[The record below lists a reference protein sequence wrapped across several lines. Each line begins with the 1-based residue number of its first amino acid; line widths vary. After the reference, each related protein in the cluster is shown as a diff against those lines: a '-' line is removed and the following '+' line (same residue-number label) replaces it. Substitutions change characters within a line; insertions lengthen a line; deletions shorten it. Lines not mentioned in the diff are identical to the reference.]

1 MQYTVDNFNGFSA
14 SALVFSIIV
23 FSTCLVVAFNHY
35 VAKHVFIALIDR
47 LFSKNHSG
55 LGKILIKNRLPHRIA
70 YLAPALLIH
79 QFSYVF
85 DIDYPTF
92 KLFLA
97 SLVKQI
103 SEIYIMF
110 DLGFILLAI
119 LNCINDR
126 YNQYPLAKIKPI
138 KSYLQLIKIAV
149 IVFTVILF
157 ASMMIDKPPIYF
169 ISGFGAATAFLALIF
184 KDLVMG
190 FVASIQLTA
199 YDMVRIG
206 DWIEM
211 PNFAADGEVIEI
223 SLNTVKVQ
231 NFDKTIVT
239 IPSYS
244 LLTSGLKNWR
254 GMHEAGGRRVKR
266 SIMIDINSIKLID
279 DNFITKMNDLIAE
292 PKIST
297 NSQTNLGCFRHYLQ
311 NYLSQHK
318 SVHKNLKIL
327 IRQLQGSSTGLP
339 LELYFFT
346 NETDSMKYEAIQ
358 SEIIE
363 HVYAIMSRFDLRA
376 FQYAN
381 TWGSE
386 SN

>member
-1 MQYTVDNFNGFSA
+1 MQYALDNFNGYTESA
-14 SALVFSIIV
+14 IILSIILL
-23 FSTCLVVAFNHY
+23 STCVIVAFNHY
-35 VAKHVFIALIDR
+35 VAKHVFIVLIDR

-55 LGKILIKNRLPHRIA
+55 LGTVIIKNRLLHRIT
-70 YLAPALLIH
+70 YLVPAILIH
-79 QFSYVF
+79 QYSYIF
-85 DIDYPTF
+85 NINYPTF
-92 KLFLA
+92 KLFL
-97 SLVKQI
+97 SPIVEPI
-103 SEIYIMF
+103 SEIYIIF
-110 DLGFILLAI
+110 DVGFILLAA
-119 LNCINDR
+119 LSCINDR

-138 KSYLQLIKIAV
+138 NSYLQLIKIV
-149 IVFTVILF
+149 IIAFTIILF
-157 ASMMIDKPPIYF
+157 ASKIIDKPPIYF

-254 GMHEAGGRRVKR
+254 GMHESGGRRVKR

-279 DNFITKMNDLIAE
+279 DIFMSNLKDLISDS
-292 PKIST
+292 KKT
-297 NSQTNLGCFRHYLQ
+297 NSSQTNLGWFRHYLQ
-311 NYLSQHK
+311 IYLTQHK

-346 NETDSMKYEAIQ
+346 NETDSIKYEAIQ
-358 SEIIE
+358 SDIIE
-363 HVYAIMSRFDLRA
+363 HVYAIMPRFDLRA

-381 TWGSE
+381 S
-386 SN
+386 

>member
-1 MQYTVDNFNGFSA
+1 MQYTLANFNGFSA
-14 SALVFSIIV
+14 SVVIFSIILFSSCAV
-23 FSTCLVVAFNHY
+23 FAFNHF
-35 VAKHVFIALIDR
+35 VAKHVFIALIDK
-47 LFSKNHSG
+47 LFSKNHTG
-55 LGKILIKNRLPHRIA
+55 LGKIIIKNRLLHRIT
-70 YLAPALLIH
+70 YLVPAILIH
-79 QFSYVF
+79 HFSYVF

-97 SLVKQI
+97 SLVEQI
-103 SEIYIMF
+103 SEIYILL
-110 DLGFILLAI
+110 DVGFILLAT

-126 YNQYPLAKIKPI
+126 YNQYPIAKIKPI
-138 KSYLQLIKIAV
+138 KSYLQLLKIV
-149 IVFTVILF
+149 IIAFTIILF
-157 ASMMIDKPPIYF
+157 ASKMIDEPPIYF

-184 KDLVMG
+184 KDLIMG

-254 GMHEAGGRRVKR
+254 GMHESGGRRVKR
-266 SIMIDINSIKLID
+266 SIMIDINSIKIID
-279 DNFITKMNDLIAE
+279 DIFLSSLNDLLSDS
-292 PKIST
+292 KKSN
-297 NSQTNLGCFRHYLQ
+297 NSQTNLGGFRHYLES
-311 NYLSQHK
+311 YLSQHK

-327 IRQLQGSSTGLP
+327 IRQLQASSTGLP

-346 NETDSMKYEAIQ
+346 NETDSIKYEAIQ
-358 SEIIE
+358 SDIIE
-363 HVYAIMSRFDLRA
+363 HVYAIMPRFDLRA

-381 TWGSE
+381 S
-386 SN
+386 SD

>member
-1 MQYTVDNFNGFSA
+1 MQYSLDNFNGLAA
-14 SALVFSIIV
+14 SAFIFSIIL
-23 FSTCLVVAFNHY
+23 FSTCVIVAFNHY
-35 VAKHVFIALIDR
+35 VAKHVFIVLIDKF
-47 LFSKNHSG
+47 FSKNHSG
-55 LGKILIKNRLPHRIA
+55 LGKIIIQNRLLHRIT
-70 YLAPALLIH
+70 YLIPAILIH
-79 QFSYVF
+79 HFSSVF
-85 DIDYPTF
+85 NFEYPTF
-92 KLFLA
+92 KLYL
-97 SLVKQI
+97 SYIVEQI
-103 SEIYIMF
+103 SEIYIML
-110 DLGFILLAI
+110 DIGLILLAG
-119 LNCINDR
+119 LSCVNDR
-126 YNQYPLAKIKPI
+126 YNQYPIAKLRPI
-138 KSYLQLIKIAV
+138 KSYLQLLKIV
-149 IVFTVILF
+149 IIVFIIILF
-157 ASMMIDKPPIYF
+157 LSRMIDKPPIYF

-266 SIMIDINSIKLID
+266 SIMIDINSIK
-279 DNFITKMNDLIAE
+279 ITDEAFMSKLNDI
-292 PKIST
+292 ISDST
-297 NSQTNLGCFRHYLQ
+297 KYSSQTNLGWFRHYLQ
-311 NYLSQHK
+311 LYLSQHK

-346 NETDSMKYEAIQ
+346 NETDSLKYEAIQ
-358 SEIIE
+358 SDIIE
-363 HVYAIMSRFDLRA
+363 HVYAIMPRFELRA

-381 TWGSE
+381 SRD
-386 SN
+386 